1 MVGRA
6 TALEALFAVVLGK
19 EIGNTTHD
27 CHALLVVLRVGM
39 LALGKSFCT
48 GDITITL
55 HSVPGIT
62 PIKNFCLWILLM
74 ILALWSLQSHR
85 GGTFHG
91 IFSILF
97 V

>member
-1 MVGRA
+1 MAGAA

-39 LALGKSFCT
+39 LVLGASFCI

-55 HSVPGIT
+55 YPVPGIT
-62 PIKNFCLWILLM
+62 LTKISCLCPLLM
-74 ILALWSLQSHR
+74 ILAPRSLPSHH
-85 GGTFHG
+85 GGIFHG
-91 IFSILF
+91 VFYVPF